1 MNRTGN
7 ERDNCAVAVPAEPA
21 SGKCWRR
28 ASAIIALALLAAP
41 AYAQEPS
48 EEVKKA
54 ALMRAYH
61 LNGDSMVGSR
71 MIDMSGV
78 DVTDP
83 NVECFLIPGDVTRE
97 TSFDCRKKGEPP
109 VVAAAAEAPAPKPD
123 TKPDTCRQHGLRKVT
138 EGKSWR
144 CRK

>member
-1 MNRTGN
+1 MRT
-7 ERDNCAVAVPAEPA
+7 ALIV
-21 SGKCWRR
+21 
-28 ASAIIALALLAAP
+28 LALLAAP

-83 NVECFLIPGDVTRE
+83 NVECFMIPGEVQ
-97 TSFDCRKKGEPP
+97 TSFDCRQKMETPKPKAEAPKTKL
-109 VVAAAAEAPAPKPD
+109 ATAAEVEVPAPKPD
-123 TKPDTCRQHGLRKVT
+123 ICRRHGLRKVT

>member
-1 MNRTGN
+1 MRT
-7 ERDNCAVAVPAEPA
+7 AL
-21 SGKCWRR
+21 
-28 ASAIIALALLAAP
+28 IILALLAAP
-41 AYAQEPS
+41 ALAQEPS
-48 EEVKKA
+48 EAVKKA

-83 NVECFLIPGDVTRE
+83 NVECFMVEGEVTRQ
-97 TSFDCRKKGEPP
+97 TSFDCRQKIQAPKPKAEVPKTKL
-109 VVAAAAEAPAPKPD
+109 AAAAEVELAPPMD
-123 TKPDTCRQHGLRKVT
+123 ICRRHGLRKVVQ
-138 EGKSWR
+138 GKSWR

>member
-1 MNRTGN
+1 MRT
-7 ERDNCAVAVPAEPA
+7 AFIV
-21 SGKCWRR
+21 
-28 ASAIIALALLAAP
+28 LALLATP
-41 AYAQEPS
+41 ALAQEPS

-83 NVECFLIPGDVTRE
+83 NIECFMIEGEVTKQ
-97 TSFDCRKKGEPP
+97 TSFDCRQKIEAPKPKAEALRPKL
-109 VVAAAAEAPAPKPD
+109 AAAAEVEVPAPKPD
-123 TKPDTCRQHGLRKVT
+123 ICRRHGLRKVT

>member
-1 MNRTGN
+1 MRT
-7 ERDNCAVAVPAEPA
+7 AFIV
-21 SGKCWRR
+21 
-28 ASAIIALALLAAP
+28 LALLATP
-41 AYAQEPS
+41 ALAQEPS
-48 EEVKKA
+48 EAVKKA

-83 NVECFLIPGDVTRE
+83 NIECFMIEGEVTKQ
-97 TSFDCRKKGEPP
+97 TSFDCRQKVETPKPKAEAPKTKL
-109 VVAAAAEAPAPKPD
+109 ATAAEVEVPAPKPD
-123 TKPDTCRQHGLRKVT
+123 ICRRHGLRKVT

-144 CRK
+144 CRR